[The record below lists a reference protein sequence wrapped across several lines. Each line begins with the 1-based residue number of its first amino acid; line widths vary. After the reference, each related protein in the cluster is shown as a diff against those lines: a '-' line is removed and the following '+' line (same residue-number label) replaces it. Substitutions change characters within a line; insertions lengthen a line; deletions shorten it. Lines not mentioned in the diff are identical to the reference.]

1 MGPITFE
8 IPNDFRL
15 GFENQSRFRKGAN
28 VTIPLYD
35 RASEASRYILSK
47 AKTRTP
53 RVAVVLG
60 SGLGGVAT
68 AVEDAVE
75 IPYSEIPHFVT
86 STVQGHDGRLIVGSC
101 AGVDVVL
108 MKGRAHFYEGYS
120 MEEVTLPVRVFGL
133 MGIRSLILTNAA
145 GGAAPHLST
154 GSLMAITD
162 HINLMGENPLRGPND
177 ERFGPRFPD
186 MSGVY
191 TPSYLEAAHEV
202 AREMGVVLLEG
213 VYMGLRGPT
222 YETPAEIRM
231 MRKLGADAVGM
242 STVPEATVARHCGM
256 KVLAIS
262 CITNVAA
269 GLSSAEINHD
279 EVMSIGEQTGTQ
291 LSELI
296 VRVLPRIVSAD
307 S

>member
-1 MGPITFE
+1 
-8 IPNDFRL
+8 
-15 GFENQSRFRKGAN
+15 
-28 VTIPLYD
+28 VTISLYD
-35 RASEASRYILSK
+35 RASEAARYILAK
-47 AKTRTP
+47 AKGRTP

-60 SGLGGVAT
+60 SGLAGVAD
-68 AVEDAVE
+68 AVEDGVE
-75 IPYSEIPHFVT
+75 IPYSEIPHFVS
-86 STVQGHDGRLIVGSC
+86 STVEGHAGKLIIGSC
-101 AGVDVVL
+101 GGVDVAL
-108 MKGRAHFYEGYS
+108 MKGRVHFYEGYS
-120 MEEVTLPVRVFGL
+120 MEEVTLPVRVFNL

-145 GGAAPHLST
+145 GGAAPHLSP

-162 HINLMGENPLRGPND
+162 HINMMGENPLRGPND

-186 MSGVY
+186 MTAVY
-191 TPSYLEAAHEV
+191 TPAYVEAAHEI
-202 AREMGVVLLEG
+202 AREIGVVLFEG
-213 VYMGLRGPT
+213 VYMSLRGPT

-269 GLSSAEINHD
+269 GLTNAEIDHS
-279 EVMSIGEQTGTQ
+279 EVMSVGERAGKQIA
-291 LSELI
+291 ELI
-296 VRVLPRIVSAD
+296 VRVIPRIVSAD

>member
-1 MGPITFE
+1 
-8 IPNDFRL
+8 
-15 GFENQSRFRKGAN
+15 

-35 RASEASRYILSK
+35 RTSEASRYILAQ
-47 AKTRTP
+47 AKGRTP
-53 RVAVVLG
+53 RIAVVLG
-60 SGLGGVAT
+60 SGLGGVAE
-68 AVEDAVE
+68 AVEDEIE

-86 STVQGHDGRLIVGSC
+86 STVEGHEGKLITGSC
-101 AGVDVVL
+101 GGVDVVL
-108 MKGRAHFYEGYS
+108 MKGRVHFYEGYS
-120 MEEVTLPVRVFGL
+120 MEEVTLPVRVFHL

-145 GGAAPHLST
+145 GGVAPHLST

-186 MSGVY
+186 MTGVY
-191 TPSYLEAAHEV
+191 TPSYIDAAHEV
-202 AREMGVVLLEG
+202 AREIGVVLLEG

-242 STVPEATVARHCGM
+242 STVPEATVARHCGIR
-256 KVLAIS
+256 VLAIS

-269 GLSSAEINHD
+269 GLTTAEINHN
-279 EVMSIGEQTGTQ
+279 EVMTVGKSAGKQ
-291 LSELI
+291 LAELI
-296 VRVLPRIVSAD
+296 VRVIPRIVSAD

>member
-1 MGPITFE
+1 M
-8 IPNDFRL
+8 
-15 GFENQSRFRKGAN
+15 
-28 VTIPLYD
+28 TISLYD
-35 RASEASRYILSK
+35 RASEAARYILAK
-47 AKTRTP
+47 AKGRTP

-60 SGLGGVAT
+60 SGLAGVAD
-68 AVEDAVE
+68 AVEDGVE
-75 IPYSEIPHFVT
+75 IPYSEIPHFVS
-86 STVQGHDGRLIVGSC
+86 STVEGHAGKLIIGSC
-101 AGVDVVL
+101 GGVDVAL
-108 MKGRAHFYEGYS
+108 MKGRVHFYEGYS
-120 MEEVTLPVRVFGL
+120 MEEVTLPVRVFNL

-145 GGAAPHLST
+145 GGAAPHLSP

-162 HINLMGENPLRGPND
+162 HINMMGENPLRGPND

-186 MSGVY
+186 MTAVY
-191 TPSYLEAAHEV
+191 TPAYVEAAHEI
-202 AREMGVVLLEG
+202 AREIGVVLFEG
-213 VYMGLRGPT
+213 VYMSLRGPT

-269 GLSSAEINHD
+269 GLTNAEIDHS
-279 EVMSIGEQTGTQ
+279 EVMSVGERAGKQIA
-291 LSELI
+291 ELI
-296 VRVLPRIVSAD
+296 VRVIPRIVSAD